1 MAKSRSQQYYD
12 KNPKSKKRK
21 LEYDSEYQ
29 DNDKRRAYKRELERK
44 RRKAAKRGMKI
55 EGLDYDHATRRFIPQ
70 SLNRA
75 KK

>member
-1 MAKSRSQQYYD
+1 MASRSKQYYD
-12 KNPKSKKRK
+12 KNPKAKKKK
-21 LEYDSEYQ
+21 LKYDSEYQ
-29 DNDKRRAYKRELERK
+29 DNDERRAYQRELKRK
-44 RRKAAKRGMKI
+44 RYRAAKRGMKI

>member
-1 MAKSRSQQYYD
+1 MASRSKQYYD

-21 LEYDSEYQ
+21 LEYDSKYQ
-29 DNDKRRAYKRELERK
+29 DNDERRAYKRELERK
-44 RRKAAKRGMKI
+44 RRRAAKRGMKI
-55 EGLDYDHATRRFIPQ
+55 DGMDYDHATRKFIPQ

>member
-1 MAKSRSQQYYD
+1 MASRSKKYYD

-21 LEYDSEYQ
+21 LKYDSKYQ
-29 DNDKRRAYKRELERK
+29 DNDERRAYKRELERK
-44 RRKAAKRGMKI
+44 RRRAAKRGMKI
-55 EGLDYDHATRRFIPQ
+55 EGKDYDHATRRFIPQ

>member
-1 MAKSRSQQYYD
+1 MASRSKQYYD

-21 LEYDSEYQ
+21 LEYDSKYQ
-29 DNDKRRAYKRELERK
+29 DNDERRAYKRELERK
-44 RRKAAKRGMKI
+44 RRRAAKRGMKI
-55 EGLDYDHATRRFIPQ
+55 EGMDYDHATRKFIPQ

>member
-1 MAKSRSQQYYD
+1 MASRSKKYYD

-21 LEYDSEYQ
+21 LKYDSKYQ
-29 DNDKRRAYKRELERK
+29 DNDERRAYKRELERK
-44 RRKAAKRGMKI
+44 RRKAAKRGMRI

>member
-1 MAKSRSQQYYD
+1 MASRSKQYYD

-21 LEYDSEYQ
+21 LKYDSKYQ
-29 DNDKRRAYKRELERK
+29 DNDERRAYKRELSRK

-55 EGLDYDHATRRFIPQ
+55 EGMDYDHATRRFIPQ

>member
-1 MAKSRSQQYYD
+1 MASRSKQYYD

-21 LEYDSEYQ
+21 LEYDSKYQ
-29 DNDKRRAYKRELERK
+29 DNDERRAYKRELERK
-44 RRKAAKRGMKI
+44 RRRAAKRGMKI
-55 EGLDYDHATRRFIPQ
+55 EGLDYDHATRRFIPK

>member
-12 KNPKSKKRK
+12 ENPRARRRK
-21 LEYDSEYQ
+21 MKYDSEYQ
-29 DNDKRRAYKRELERK
+29 DNDERRAYKRLLSKK
-44 RRKAAKRGMKI
+44 RYKAAKRGMKI

>member
-1 MAKSRSQQYYD
+1 MASRSKQYYD

-21 LEYDSEYQ
+21 LEYDSKYQ
-29 DNDKRRAYKRELERK
+29 DNDERRTYKRELERK

-55 EGLDYDHATRRFIPQ
+55 EGMDYDHATRKFIPQ

>member
-1 MAKSRSQQYYD
+1 MASRSKKYYD

-21 LEYDSEYQ
+21 LEYDSKYQ
-29 DNDKRRAYKRELERK
+29 DNDERRAYKRELERK
-44 RRKAAKRGMKI
+44 RRRAAKRGMKI
-55 EGLDYDHATRRFIPQ
+55 EGMDYDHATRRFIPQ

>member
-1 MAKSRSQQYYD
+1 MASRSKQYYD

-21 LEYDSEYQ
+21 LEYDSQYQ
-29 DNDKRRAYKRELERK
+29 DNDERRAYKRELSRK
-44 RRKAAKRGMKI
+44 RYKAAKRGMKI
-55 EGLDYDHATRRFIPQ
+55 EGLDYDHATRKFIPQ

>member
-1 MAKSRSQQYYD
+1 MASRSKKYYD

-21 LEYDSEYQ
+21 LEYDSQYQ
-29 DNDKRRAYKRELERK
+29 DNDERRAYKRELERK
-44 RRKAAKRGMKI
+44 RRRAAKRGMKI
-55 EGLDYDHATRRFIPQ
+55 DGLDYDHATRKFIPQ

>member
-1 MAKSRSQQYYD
+1 MASRSKQYYD

-21 LEYDSEYQ
+21 LEYDSKYQ
-29 DNDKRRAYKRELERK
+29 DNDERRAYKRELERK
-44 RRKAAKRGMKI
+44 RRRAAKRGMRI

>member
-1 MAKSRSQQYYD
+1 MMASRSKQYYD
-12 KNPKSKKRK
+12 KNPKAKKKK
-21 LEYDSEYQ
+21 LKYDSEYQ

>member
-1 MAKSRSQQYYD
+1 MASRSKKYYD

-55 EGLDYDHATRRFIPQ
+55 EGLDYDHATRKFIPK

>member
-21 LEYDSEYQ
+21 LEYDSKYQ
-29 DNDKRRAYKRELERK
+29 DNDERRAYKRELERK
-44 RRKAAKRGMKI
+44 RRRAAKRGMKI
-55 EGLDYDHATRRFIPQ
+55 DGLDYDHATRRFIPQ

>member
-1 MAKSRSQQYYD
+1 MASRSKQYYD

-21 LEYDSEYQ
+21 MEYDSKYQ
-29 DNDKRRAYKRELERK
+29 DNDERRAYKRELERK
-44 RRKAAKRGMKI
+44 RRRAAKRGMKI
-55 EGLDYDHATRRFIPQ
+55 EGMDYDHATRKFIPQ

>member
-1 MAKSRSQQYYD
+1 MASRSKKFYD
-12 KNPKSKKRK
+12 KSPKSKKRK

>member
-12 KNPKSKKRK
+12 NNPRARKRK

-29 DNDKRRAYKRELERK
+29 DNDERRAYKRLLSKK
-44 RRKAAKRGMKI
+44 RYKAAKRGMKI
-55 EGLDYDHATRRFIPQ
+55 EGLDYDHATRKFIPQ

>member
-1 MAKSRSQQYYD
+1 MASRSKKYYD

-21 LEYDSEYQ
+21 LKYDSKYQ
-29 DNDKRRAYKRELERK
+29 DNDERRAYKRELSRK

-55 EGLDYDHATRRFIPQ
+55 EGMDYDHATRRFIPQ

>member
-1 MAKSRSQQYYD
+1 MASRSKKYYD
-12 KNPKSKKRK
+12 KNPKSKKKK

>member
-1 MAKSRSQQYYD
+1 MASRRKQYYD
-12 KNPKSKKRK
+12 KNPKYTKRK
-21 LEYDSEYQ
+21 LEYDSKYQ
-29 DNDKRRAYKRELERK
+29 DNDERKAYKRELERK
-44 RRKAAKRGMKI
+44 RRRAAKRGMKI

>member
-1 MAKSRSQQYYD
+1 MASRSKQYYD

-21 LEYDSEYQ
+21 LEYDSKYQ
-29 DNDKRRAYKRELERK
+29 DNDERRAYKRELERK
-44 RRKAAKRGMKI
+44 RRRAAKRGMKI
-55 EGLDYDHATRRFIPQ
+55 EGMDYDHATRRFIPQ

>member
-1 MAKSRSQQYYD
+1 VASRSKQYYD

>member
-1 MAKSRSQQYYD
+1 MASRSKQYYD

-21 LEYDSEYQ
+21 LEYDSKYQ
-29 DNDKRRAYKRELERK
+29 DNDERRAYKRELERK
-44 RRKAAKRGMKI
+44 RRRAAKRGMKI
-55 EGLDYDHATRRFIPQ
+55 DGLDYDHATRKFIPQ

>member
-1 MAKSRSQQYYD
+1 MASRSKKYYD

>member
-1 MAKSRSQQYYD
+1 MASRSKKFYD

-55 EGLDYDHATRRFIPQ
+55 EGLDYDHATRKFIPQ

>member
-1 MAKSRSQQYYD
+1 MASRSKQYYD

-21 LEYDSEYQ
+21 LKYDSQYQ
-29 DNDKRRAYKRELERK
+29 DNDERRAYKRELERK
-44 RRKAAKRGMKI
+44 RRRAAKRGMKI

>member
-1 MAKSRSQQYYD
+1 MASRSKKYYD

-21 LEYDSEYQ
+21 LEYDSKYQ
-29 DNDKRRAYKRELERK
+29 DNDERRAYKRELERK

>member
-1 MAKSRSQQYYD
+1 MASRSKQYYD
-12 KNPKSKKRK
+12 NNPKSKKRK

>member
-1 MAKSRSQQYYD
+1 MASRSKQHYD

-21 LEYDSEYQ
+21 HKYDSEYQ
-29 DNDKRRAYKRELERK
+29 DNDERRAYKRELSRI
-44 RRKAAKRGMKI
+44 RYRAAKRGMKI

>member
-1 MAKSRSQQYYD
+1 MASRSKQYYD

-21 LEYDSEYQ
+21 LEYDSKYQ
-29 DNDKRRAYKRELERK
+29 DNDERRAYKRELERK

-55 EGLDYDHATRRFIPQ
+55 EGLDYDHATRRVIPQ

>member
-1 MAKSRSQQYYD
+1 MASKSKQYYD

>member
-1 MAKSRSQQYYD
+1 MASRSKQYYD

-21 LEYDSEYQ
+21 LKYDSKYQ
-29 DNDKRRAYKRELERK
+29 DNDERRAYKRELERK
-44 RRKAAKRGMKI
+44 RRRAAKRGMKI

>member
-1 MAKSRSQQYYD
+1 MASRSKQYYD

-21 LEYDSEYQ
+21 LNYDSQYQ
-29 DNDKRRAYKRELERK
+29 DNDERRAYKRELERK
-44 RRKAAKRGMKI
+44 RRRAAKRGMKI

>member
-1 MAKSRSQQYYD
+1 MASRSKQYYD

-21 LEYDSEYQ
+21 MEYDSKYQ
-29 DNDKRRAYKRELERK
+29 DNDERRAYKRELERK
-44 RRKAAKRGMKI
+44 RRRAAKRGMKI
-55 EGLDYDHATRRFIPQ
+55 DGLDYDHATRRFIPQ